1 MYVNTDEY
9 LEGMTHNHIMRG
21 HIFSPRNAKRS
32 NISRISP
39 GWCSS
44 QQCSAGSK
52 PPEDWS
58 VSFGIEDQRESQR
71 VGAVPPQHLVLLTW
85 SVNTLRAG
93 VVQEVVIT
101 NITLQSRVND
111 VYYQVSFTL
120 RFCLLRFSLRIGL

>member
-1 MYVNTDEY
+1 
-9 LEGMTHNHIMRG
+9 MRG
-21 HIFSPRNAKRS
+21 HIFLQGMQNV
-32 NISRISP
+32 RIFLEFLL
-39 GWCSS
+39 GWCSAV
-44 QQCSAGSK
+44 QCSAAGSSA
-52 PPEDWS
+52 PEDWS
-58 VSFGIEDQRESQR
+58 VSFSIIDQRESQR
-71 VGAVPPQHLVLLTW
+71 VGAVPPQHLALLTW